1 LSRSI
6 KKGSGNNTSAMRL
19 ICIRHGESPSNASA
33 DRLALPEGEGDR
45 LTERGLAQARE
56 AAAAVADAGAR
67 RLLSSPMRR
76 AAETAALIAERTGL
90 EVEVNPLIHE
100 LREFNGYTE
109 LDLDQQRAR
118 RWSERMAAH
127 ADDPDYG
134 PDGAE
139 SFAEVVGRVRRFKA
153 EAEAMAATEPVIA
166 VTHGIFLRFF
176 LCDSLLG
183 DLFGAGL
190 AKRLWQL
197 RSINCGISVFTH
209 GERSRALDPPADGWS
224 CLSWMAP
231 PAPPPRRSSADR
243 RESAATAR

>member
-1 LSRSI
+1 
-6 KKGSGNNTSAMRL
+6 MRL
-19 ICIRHGESPSNASA
+19 ICIRHGESPSNASPE
-33 DRLALPEGEGDR
+33 RLALPDDEGDR
-45 LTERGLAQARE
+45 LTERGLAQART
-56 AAAAVADAGAR
+56 AADAVAGLGAR
-67 RLLSSPMRR
+67 RLLASPMRR
-76 AAETAALIAERTGL
+76 ATETAAVIAERTEL
-90 EVEVNPLIHE
+90 EVEINPVIHE
-100 LREFNGYTE
+100 LRESVGYTDLE
-109 LDLDQQRAR
+109 LDEQRAR

-139 SFAEVVGRVRRFKA
+139 SFAQVISRVRQFKA
-153 EAEAMAATEPVIA
+153 EVEGMADTEPVIA

-183 DLFGAGL
+183 DQFGPGL
-190 AKRLWQL
+190 ARRLWQL

-209 GERSRALDPPADGWS
+209 GERTRALDPLADGWS

-243 RESAATAR
+243 PGNAATAR